1 MSFLSNIPV
10 AMLQSIGFMALLC
23 LSFEGI
29 VYWFKANTKQ
39 RYTFA
44 ISLQLFGLIH
54 FVFEIFTPGQ
64 FILPNLSLP
73 LSNAVQWLSLFG
85 AIYIV
90 IFCFFLV
97 RYVVHWVQLTSL
109 KSAADF
115 ELASELNEW
124 IKQVSYSNEI
134 SQPIKIGVSN
144 QINSPITFGWF
155 EPIILL
161 PIAMLNQLSTAET
174 KFILLH
180 EMAHILRHDFK
191 IHLALELV
199 KTVLW
204 FNPFANYLNHKI
216 QLERE
221 KSCDE
226 WVVAQTKEPL
236 LYTKA
241 LYQLAKHTYFNNLS
255 LSLAAVENNAA
266 LLLRIQ
272 HMNGLLSK
280 PTVKNSILNIIIGIG
295 CTILLL
301 FNIEAISTKSLS
313 VSYDKKPIQQSI
325 PSKVQKSLSNNKPN
339 IFLIKRS
346 KANSTRAANLNEQI
360 AVHNA
365 DSSYQQLVS
374 ATLKWIRSREE
385 NGQNN
390 AIFSSID
397 QTNTETDYTIA
408 EQLLFKAVIHSYELK
423 RTILAKAIE
432 KANGQNDPLE
442 IVKHSKEWAT
452 LQQYEK
458 WATEYLKR
466 HPSKTDTTVDKTD
479 F

>member
-1 MSFLSNIPV
+1 
-10 AMLQSIGFMALLC
+10 MLQSIGFMAVLC
-23 LSFEGI
+23 LIFEGL
-29 VYWFKANTKQ
+29 VYLFKANSKQ
-39 RYTFA
+39 QYIIA
-44 ISLQLFGLIH
+44 IGLQLFGLIH
-54 FVFEIFTPGQ
+54 FVFEFFNPNQ
-64 FILPNLSLP
+64 FVVPNFSLP
-73 LSNAVQWLSLFG
+73 LSNVVQWLSLTGGLYLVMFG
-85 AIYIV
+85 
-90 IFCFFLV
+90 FFLV
-97 RYVVHWVQLTSL
+97 RFVVHWVKLTSL
-109 KSAADF
+109 KSTADY
-115 ELASELNEW
+115 EVATELNDW
-124 IKQVSYSNEI
+124 INQVSYSNEF
-134 SQPIKIGVSN
+134 SHLIKIGVSN
-144 QINSPITFGWF
+144 KINSPITFGWF

-161 PIAMLNQLSTAET
+161 PIAMLNQLSTAEI

-199 KTVLW
+199 NTVLW

-241 LYQLAKHTYFNNLS
+241 LYQLAKHTYFNKLS

-280 PTVKNSILNIIIGIG
+280 NTVKNSLPNFLIVIGG
-295 CTILLL
+295 AILLL
-301 FNIEAISTKSLS
+301 FNIEAIPTKSLT
-313 VSYDKKPIQQSI
+313 VRIDNTPIQQSI
-325 PSKVQKSLSNNKPN
+325 PSKVQTSLSNNKSKK
-339 IFLIKRS
+339 FVIKSS
-346 KANSTRAANLNEQI
+346 KSNSTRTTILKEQI
-360 AVHNA
+360 AVHNV

-374 ATLKWIRSREE
+374 ATLKWIKSREE

-390 AIFSSID
+390 ALFSSLD
-397 QTNTETDYTIA
+397 QINAETDYTIA

-423 RTILAKAIE
+423 RTILVKAIE

-458 WATEYLKR
+458 WAAEYLKR
-466 HPSKTDTTVDKTD
+466 HPFKTDTTVDKTD

>member
-1 MSFLSNIPV
+1 MGYLSNIPV

-23 LSFEGI
+23 LCYEGI
-29 VYWFKANTKQ
+29 NYWFKANTKQ
-39 RYTFA
+39 LYTFA

-54 FVFEIFTPGQ
+54 FVFKIFTPGL
-64 FILPNLSLP
+64 FILPNFSLP
-73 LSNAVQWLSLFG
+73 LSNVVQWLSLIGGLYTVF
-85 AIYIV
+85 
-90 IFCFFLV
+90 FCFLLV
-97 RYVVHWVQLTSL
+97 RYVVQWVQLTSL
-109 KSAADF
+109 KSAADY
-115 ELASELNEW
+115 EVTTELNEW

-161 PIAMLNQLSTAET
+161 PIAMLNQLSAAET

-241 LYQLAKHTYFNNLS
+241 LYQLAKHTYFNKLS

-280 PTVKNSILNIIIGIG
+280 TTVKNSLLNIIIGIG
-295 CTILLL
+295 CTIFLL
-301 FNIEAISTKSLS
+301 FNIEAIPTKSLT
-313 VSYDKKPIQQSI
+313 VRYDNTAIQQSI
-325 PSKVQKSLSNNKPN
+325 PLKVQTSLSNNKSN
-339 IFLIKRS
+339 KLLIKRA
-346 KANSTRAANLNEQI
+346 KANSTRAANLSEQI
-360 AVHNA
+360 AVHIA

-374 ATLKWIRSREE
+374 ATLKWIKSREE
-385 NGQNN
+385 IGQNN
-390 AIFSSID
+390 AVFSSLD

-408 EQLLFKAVIHSYELK
+408 EQLLYKAVIHSYELK
-423 RTILAKAIE
+423 RTILVKAIE
-432 KANGQNDPLE
+432 KANVQNDPLE

-458 WATEYLKR
+458 WAAEYLKR
-466 HPSKTDTTVDKTD
+466 HPSKTDSTVDKTD

>member
-1 MSFLSNIPV
+1 MDFLSQIPG

-23 LSFEGI
+23 LSYEGI
-29 VYWFKANTKQ
+29 VYWIKANSKQ
-39 RYTFA
+39 QYIIA
-44 ISLQLFGLIH
+44 IGLQLFGLIH
-54 FVFEIFTPGQ
+54 FVFEFFNPKQ
-64 FILPNLSLP
+64 FVVPNFSLP
-73 LSNAVQWLSLFG
+73 LSNVVQWLSLTGGLYLVMFG
-85 AIYIV
+85 
-90 IFCFFLV
+90 FFLV
-97 RYVVHWVQLTSL
+97 RFVVHWVQLTSL
-109 KSAADF
+109 KSTADY
-115 ELASELNEW
+115 EVATELNDW
-124 IKQVSYSNEI
+124 IKQVSYSNEFNHL
-134 SQPIKIGVSN
+134 IKIGVSN
-144 QINSPITFGWF
+144 KINSPITFGWF

-161 PIAMLNQLSTAET
+161 PIAMLNQLSTAEI

-280 PTVKNSILNIIIGIG
+280 PTLKNSILNIIFGIG

-360 AVHNA
+360 AFHNA